1 MPLMTKEERKE
12 YNKKYYNDNKKNIIE
27 KACNKLKC
35 ELCGRNI
42 TLNGYNRHQK
52 TKLCLNTQ
60 EKNKY
65 INSRLETGKI

>member
-1 MPLMTKEERKE
+1 MKMKIKRLFVIFKNFE
-12 YNKKYYNDNKKNIIE
+12 KNIIE

>member
-1 MPLMTKEERKE
+1 MPVMTKEERKE

-35 ELCGRNI
+35 ELCNREI
-42 TLNGYNRHQK
+42 TLNGYKRHTS
-52 TKLCLNTQ
+52 TKLCKNTQ

-65 INSRLETGKI
+65 IASRLETGKI